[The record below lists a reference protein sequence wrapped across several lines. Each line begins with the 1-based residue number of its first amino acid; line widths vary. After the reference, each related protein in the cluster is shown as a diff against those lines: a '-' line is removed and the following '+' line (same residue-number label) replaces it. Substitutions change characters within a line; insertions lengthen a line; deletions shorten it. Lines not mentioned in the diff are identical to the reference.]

1 MLTARGVALGVVALV
16 AWALGRFLGVDEL
29 YVISGATLA
38 MLGLAAVSTRVS
50 SARIAVR
57 RHRAVRHAHLG
68 EVVPIELALRNDGR
82 LPASLLLVEDRRP
95 SGVAAARDD
104 DDGARFVVR
113 GLRPR
118 QVVDLRWRAVGRS
131 RGRYTIGPLRIRL
144 RDPFGVAERS
154 RRYRGTDEVIVFPA
168 IEDLT
173 GSGTRG
179 VRHGVDTSA
188 TNRTLQRGDEFHT
201 MRAYVIGDDLRYIHW
216 PSTAHRGELMVRQH
230 ELPWQARA
238 VVYLDSRAHLHRGVA
253 DRSTF
258 ERSVS
263 AAASVV
269 VHLQAHQYETQLL
282 THSARTTT
290 ASRRAD
296 AALIRLSELSPAADD
311 TTVTTLRE
319 VQRAGDG
326 LLVALLRPPAGAR
339 TRGTGDE
346 GTHNDLTDDPQVRAL
361 QQACRG
367 YQTKLALII
376 EHDDGPRCE
385 TLARVLRLAGWRCA
399 VASPGEALADV
410 WRRALVTV
418 DVARLTGARP

>member
-1 MLTARGVALGVVALV
+1 MLTARGVALSVLAVA

-29 YVISGATLA
+29 YVVSGAILA
-38 MLGLAAVSTRVS
+38 MLGLATASTRVS

-57 RHRAVRHAHLG
+57 RHRTARHVHLG
-68 EVVPIELALRNDGR
+68 EVMPIELALRNDGR
-82 LPASLLLVEDRRP
+82 LPAALLLVEDRRP
-95 SGVAAARDD
+95 SGIGAARDG

-118 QVVDLRWRAVGRS
+118 QVVDLRWRAIGRR

-144 RDPFGVAERS
+144 RDPFGFAERS
-154 RRYRGTDEVIVFPA
+154 RRYRGTDEVVVFPA
-168 IEDLT
+168 IEDLR

-188 TNRTLQRGDEFHT
+188 TNRALQRGDEFHT

-238 VVYLDSRAHLHRGVA
+238 VVYIDSRMHVHRGVA

-263 AAASVV
+263 AAASVL

-282 THSARTTT
+282 THDARPTT

-296 AALIRLSELSPAADD
+296 EALVRLAELSPATEDS
-311 TTVTTLRE
+311 TVATLRE

-326 LLVALLRPPAGAR
+326 LLVALLRPPTG
-339 TRGTGDE
+339 TQSRGGDQDAH
-346 GTHNDLTDDPQVRAL
+346 GDLTADPQVRAL

-367 YQTKLALII
+367 YRTKVALII
-376 EHDDGPRCE
+376 AHDDGPRCE
-385 TLARVLRLAGWRCA
+385 TMARVLRLAGWQCA
-399 VASPGEALADV
+399 VAPPGEALTDV
-410 WRRALVTV
+410 WQRAMVNV
-418 DVARLTGARP
+418 DVGRLMGARK